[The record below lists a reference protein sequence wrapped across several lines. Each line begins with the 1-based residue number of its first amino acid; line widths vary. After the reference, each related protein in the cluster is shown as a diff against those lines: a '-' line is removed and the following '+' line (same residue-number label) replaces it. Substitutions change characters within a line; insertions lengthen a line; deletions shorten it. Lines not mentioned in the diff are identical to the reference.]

1 MRILIADDERLIV
14 EDLIHEVRELYPSPD
29 VVIDGTSSALDA
41 ARMAEE
47 EEYDVALLDI
57 DMPDMD
63 GINLARH
70 LISSCPAVN
79 IIFVTGY
86 EAYALEAHEVYCS
99 AFLVKP
105 VSKRKLKKAFEN
117 LRHPFFGVSPEFLEK
132 HFSGEAVIGKKI
144 EICREKRNLSR
155 QELADLMKVSRQTVF
170 RWEQGERMPDI
181 LTFLQLARLLGVRME
196 ELLGLSDTC
205 LDPSGSGSGQGR

>member
-1 MRILIADDERLIV
+1 MKILIVDDERLIV
-14 EDLIHEVRELYPSPD
+14 EDLVHEVRELYPSPE
-29 VVIDGTSSALDA
+29 VVIDGTTSALEA
-41 ARMAEE
+41 VRMAEKT
-47 EEYDVALLDI
+47 EYDAALLDI

-63 GINLARH
+63 GISLARR
-70 LISSCPAVN
+70 LIASSPVIN

-105 VSKRKLKKAFEN
+105 VSKRKLQKAFEN
-117 LRHPFFGVSPEFLEK
+117 LRRPYSGVSPEYLEK
-132 HFSGEAVIGKKI
+132 HFSGETMIGKRI
-144 EICREKRNLSR
+144 EMYREKRNLSR

-181 LTFLQLARLLGVRME
+181 LTFLQLARILGVRME
-196 ELLGLSDTC
+196 ELLGIS
-205 LDPSGSGSGQGR
+205 